1 MDDANQEYIRD
12 YWNDEL
18 TGTERAMFEE
28 KCIEDE
34 GFANSV
40 AQFMRLKKIA
50 KETEKDRLK
59 TLYKNNQKSNQ
70 NRMLI
75 FITGLFLIAAIV
87 FRMFFASSD
96 TIEKVKPIDEDR
108 IFAML
113 VEENKEA
120 SRGDGEVK
128 KPKETTSLDLTKVE
142 NVNELIEV
150 GQSLYQK
157 NESIKI
163 IDLIDDYMNN
173 NIDDISRKDELLW
186 LQTLA
191 YLKTN
196 DKEKAKRN
204 LEEILKKYRLFQKE
218 AKEMLDFLK

>member
-157 NESIKI
+157 NESIKM

>member
-142 NVNELIEV
+142 NVNELIKV

-163 IDLIDDYMNN
+163 IDLIKSSNVCFN
-173 NIDDISRKDELLW
+173 
-186 LQTLA
+186 
-191 YLKTN
+191 
-196 DKEKAKRN
+196 
-204 LEEILKKYRLFQKE
+204 KYI
-218 AKEMLDFLK
+218 